1 MPISEETSATVKIQ
15 AHFTLTKHPNTAYI
29 TVYSHL
35 QVAELAFPLPGSGS
49 FTTLTFYVHKHTH
62 THTYIMP
69 KERSFRGK
77 RSETDHRSQGKK
89 VEEKDC
95 KRVG

>member
-1 MPISEETSATVKIQ
+1 MPISKEISATVKIQ
-15 AHFTLTKHPNTAYI
+15 AHFTLTKHPNIAYI
-29 TVYSHL
+29 TIYSHL
-35 QVAELAFPLPGSGS
+35 QIAELAFPLSGSGS
-49 FTTLTFYVHKHTH
+49 FTTLTFCVHEH

-77 RSETDHRSQGKK
+77 RSEMDHRSK
-89 VEEKDC
+89 EEKGEKKEA